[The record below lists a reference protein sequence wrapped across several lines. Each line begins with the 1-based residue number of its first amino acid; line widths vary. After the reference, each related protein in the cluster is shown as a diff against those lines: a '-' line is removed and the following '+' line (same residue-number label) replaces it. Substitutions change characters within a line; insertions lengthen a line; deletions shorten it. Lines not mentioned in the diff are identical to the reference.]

1 MNKIVLM
8 LSLGLGFFISSAN
21 AHEPVAVVDQPVAVV
36 AHNDHHDGDV
46 HRHHRK
52 LHRHRHHHRHHRHHH
67 RRAIHRHAN
76 QGDHQ

>member
-1 MNKIVLM
+1 MNKIVLL

-21 AHEPVAVVDQPVAVV
+21 ANEPVAIVNQPVAVV
-36 AHNDHHDGDV
+36 AHNDHHDGSV

-52 LHRHRHHHRHHRHHH
+52 LHRHRHHRHHH